1 MSELDFLN
9 LAGAA
14 TQDEVAWFE
23 PGV

>member
-1 MSELDFLN
+1 MSELDLLS

-14 TQDEVAWFE
+14 TQDEVAWFG